1 MTCILQGTILFLYDN
16 TVYLDLMLLQGS
28 FCCILNFRL
37 VGTLGTSSSH
47 VVVIIC
53 NPRPESK
60 LILMTLIACRAG
72 TLEHLVLGSPVRI
85 DLVVIESLPTP

>member
-1 MTCILQGTILFLYDN
+1 
-16 TVYLDLMLLQGS
+16 LMLLQGS

-47 VVVIIC
+47 VVVIIR
-53 NPRPESK
+53 NVRPESR
-60 LILMTLIACRAG
+60 LIRVTLIASRAW
-72 TLEHLVLGSPVRI
+72 TLERLVLGSPVQI